1 MRHRHRHRHGRGSSS
16 AVSMEEEQRLE
27 EYLETLWSLMEEGK
41 DSLEDVRRTIGE
53 TEASHVILSLMEN
66 GWVKVEGERFSFQPE
81 GELLASQIVRRHRL
95 AERLLHDVLEM
106 GEDQVEED
114 ACRFEHI
121 LSPDATE
128 SICTFLG
135 HPQNCPHGKP
145 IPPGPCCQ
153 RFAKEVTPLV
163 RPLSDLPVGQ
173 RGTITFITPKYSSR
187 LHQLSS
193 LGVIPG
199 TIVTLKQRH
208 PTYVI
213 QVEETTIALDKEL
226 ARSIFVR
233 SAPRAE

>member
-1 MRHRHRHRHGRGSSS
+1 M
-16 AVSMEEEQRLE
+16 VSMEEEQRLE
-27 EYLETLWSLMEEGK
+27 ECLETLWSLMEEGK
-41 DSLEDVRRTIGE
+41 DRIEDVRKSIGE
-53 TEASHVILSLMEN
+53 AEASHVILSLLEN
-66 GWVKVEGERFSFQPE
+66 RWIRVDGERFSFQPE

-135 HPQNCPHGKP
+135 HPQSCPHGKP
-145 IPPGPCCQ
+145 IPPGPCCKK
-153 RFAKEVTPLV
+153 FAKEVTPLV
-163 RPLSDLPVGQ
+163 RPLSDLHVGQ
-173 RGTITFITPKYSSR
+173 RGIITFITPKYRSR

-199 TIVTLKQRH
+199 TVVTLKQRH

-213 QVEETTIALDKEL
+213 QIEETTIALDKEL

-233 SAPRAE
+233 SSPKID